1 MNAASYGAQH
11 RFGGKGSVP
20 DVIFV
25 VVVSAVVDL
34 VDVAVVVVGVEVI
47 DFIGEV
53 AFGGY
58 DAAFGQV

>member
-11 RFGGKGSVP
+11 SFGGNGSVP

-34 VDVAVVVVGVEVI
+34 VAVVVVIGVEVV
-47 DFIGEV
+47 DFVGEV